1 MVAAAITALK
11 TVRHLAAVKVVA
23 AVAVQT
29 AVVKQARL
37 TPTVLEG
44 WQ

>member
-23 AVAVQT
+23 VVAVQPV
-29 AVVKQARL
+29 VVKQAREVPIL
-37 TPTVLEG
+37 
-44 WQ
+44 